1 MTILIFKSPAIA
13 ALVRAMRENNCRSSG
28 CFTLIEAAS
37 FSAVDYEND
46 GACWERVLPSGD
58 CLVLAVRK
66 SALFGK
72 PERKEWILVR
82 YTGHGTLGDE
92 TDPMTLHEAL
102 SRLAALTADGEKRR
116 IRPAS

>member
-1 MTILIFKSPAIA
+1 MARAGMLGA
-13 ALVRAMRENNCRSSG
+13 VRSG
-28 CFTLIEAAS
+28 VSTATGS
-37 FSAVDYEND
+37 
-46 GACWERVLPSGD
+46 
-58 CLVLAVRK
+58 LAVWK

-102 SRLAALTADGEKRR
+102 CRVAALTADDKKRR
-116 IRPAS
+116 IGPASRSRG

>member
-1 MTILIFKSPAIA
+1 MPHLDRGRQ
-13 ALVRAMRENNCRSSG
+13 LLRSG
-28 CFTLIEAAS
+28 LRRR
-37 FSAVDYEND
+37 
-46 GACWERVLPSGD
+46 WRVLPSGD
-58 CLVLAVRK
+58 CLVLAVWK

-102 SRLAALTADGEKRR
+102 CRVAALTADDKKRR
-116 IRPAS
+116 IRPASRSRG